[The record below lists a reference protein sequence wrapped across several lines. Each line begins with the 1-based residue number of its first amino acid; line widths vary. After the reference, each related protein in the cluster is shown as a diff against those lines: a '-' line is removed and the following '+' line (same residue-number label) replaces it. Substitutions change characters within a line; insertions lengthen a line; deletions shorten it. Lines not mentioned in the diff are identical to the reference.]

1 MNSFIQVKNI
11 NAQVFSEL
19 KNILGDIHES
29 GKTIY
34 VEEITNWLFDEV
46 IFSDEWLMKHCG
58 DTYFTLEMIG
68 YVSEQEDDRMV
79 SEVDLLMV
87 SNRYPVVPL
96 INSLRMKLKSIKRDV
111 TVDFYIE

>member
-11 NAQVFSEL
+11 DAQVFSEL

-46 IFSDEWLMKHCG
+46 IVSDEWLMKNCG
-58 DTYFTLEMIG
+58 DSYFSLEMIG
-68 YVSEQEDDRMV
+68 YASEQEDDSMV
-79 SEVDLLMV
+79 SEVDLLIV

-96 INSLRMKLKSIKRDV
+96 INVLTMKLKSFKRDIS
-111 TVDFYIE
+111 VDFYTE